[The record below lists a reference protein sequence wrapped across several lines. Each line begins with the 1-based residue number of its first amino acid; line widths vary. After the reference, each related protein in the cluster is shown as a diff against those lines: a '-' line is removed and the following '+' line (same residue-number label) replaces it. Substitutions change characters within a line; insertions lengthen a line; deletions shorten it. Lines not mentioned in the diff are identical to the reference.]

1 MCPYGRVL
9 PRVSYCKLCLCPFVT
24 YPFSSLLWNIFLH
37 RIARCLTLYCG
48 LLGALRVCCKFRER
62 KALSVLTPAARSSWA
77 LCRARA
83 VGSRVR
89 TAPCTPSGSPLLLSS
104 PTLPHRGRVPL
115 CSGVDSVLS
124 QTPYFILEVP
134 TAPQVTAHAI
144 FPVTKV
150 NISKYVR
157 YMYES

>member
-1 MCPYGRVL
+1 M
-9 PRVSYCKLCLCPFVT
+9 SYCKLCLCLFVT

-37 RIARCLTLYCG
+37 RIACCLTLYCG

-77 LCRARA
+77 HYRACA

-134 TAPQVTAHAI
+134 TASQVTAHAI

-150 NISKYVR
+150 HISKYV
-157 YMYES
+157 